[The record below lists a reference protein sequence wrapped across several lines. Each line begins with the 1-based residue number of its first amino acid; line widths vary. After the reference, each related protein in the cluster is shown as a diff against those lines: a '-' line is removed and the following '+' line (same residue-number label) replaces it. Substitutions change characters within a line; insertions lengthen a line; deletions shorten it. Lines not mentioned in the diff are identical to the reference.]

1 MFTDT
6 HFHLHRLFELGCDC
20 VELLSS
26 CAIRNFPFLLD
37 IGTDF
42 DDLPVRLEISQ
53 KVLNKIHD
61 ESLKNK
67 ISSSLFFSAGLWPS
81 PEAIKNRFY
90 QMKELEKNIEK
101 AESTGTKIIAI
112 GECGLDHHWNIANP
126 DKRNADDFT
135 EELFQGESELFEMQL
150 SFAKDKNLPVIVHSR
165 DAFEGTLSCIKN
177 VGYHNGV
184 IHCYSYGLEESKEF
198 LDLGWYIALGGG
210 VTYTKKSRMEQ
221 MQNLIKF
228 IPQDRLLLETDAP
241 YLAPVPY
248 RGQQNTPLLIESTY
262 EFIAEILNISIED
275 LASLVIKNTKNLFLV

>member
-20 VELLSS
+20 AELLTT
-26 CAIRNFPFLLD
+26 CAKHNFPFLLD

-42 DDLPVRLEISQ
+42 DDLPIRLEISQ
-53 KVLNKIHD
+53 KVLNKIQD

-81 PEAIKNRFY
+81 PDAIKNRFQ
-90 QMKELEKNIEK
+90 QMKELEKNIED
-101 AESTGTKIIAI
+101 AESSGTKIIAI

-126 DKRNADDFT
+126 DKRNPEDFT
-135 EELFQGESELFEMQL
+135 QDLFKGESELFEMQL
-150 SFAKDKNLPVIVHSR
+150 IFAREKNLPVIVHSR

-177 VGYHNGV
+177 IGYNKGV
-184 IHCYSYGLEESKEF
+184 IHCYSYGIEEAKAF

-210 VTYTKKSRMEQ
+210 VTYTKKSKMEQ
-221 MQNLIKF
+221 MHDLIKF

-241 YLAPVPY
+241 YLAPVPH
-248 RGQQNTPLLIESTY
+248 RGQQNTPLLIEVTY
-262 EFIAEILNISIED
+262 QFIAEILKIPVEELAKISFE
-275 LASLVIKNTKNLFLV
+275 NTKNLFSV